1 MCATVAVSLLD
12 LLRDL
17 VELESPTGE
26 TRALGE
32 RMAAELVSLGG
43 TVSWFGE
50 HVRAD
55 FPGREPPLLVLGHLD
70 TVWERGILAER
81 PFRVAGDLA
90 YGPGVCDMK
99 GGLAIVVG
107 AIRAADGERRALRVF
122 LSADEEDGSLT
133 AREALEDAARGAAA
147 ALVVE
152 PSTPAGAVKTSRSA
166 LARYRLQ
173 VEGSSGD
180 ADAGAANAIE
190 ELAKQI
196 VDLLELEDPKRGVLV
211 NVGKIDGGTRANVVP
226 EHAEALLDV
235 RVASQTQMPGVET
248 EVLARTPHDPDTRV
262 SVVEWYSRPLLER
275 SEATGH
281 LFARAREHAR
291 ELAFELEEVA
301 SAGGSDGN
309 LVGAYGVP
317 VLDGLGAV
325 GGGSHAPEEYV
336 VVSSL
341 ETRAALLARLLCDPG
356 V

>member
-1 MCATVAVSLLD
+1 MAASLLE

-17 VELESPTGE
+17 VEIESPTGE
-26 TRALGE
+26 TRAMGE
-32 RMAAELVSLGG
+32 RMAAELASLGG
-43 TVSWFGE
+43 TVSRLGE

-70 TVWERGILAER
+70 TVWERGALAER
-81 PFRVAGDLA
+81 PFRVAGNLA

-107 AIRAADGERRALRVF
+107 AIRATDGERRALRVF

-133 AREALEDAARGAAA
+133 ARQALADATHGAAA

-152 PSTPAGAVKTSRSA
+152 PSTPAGAVKTSRSG

-180 ADAGAANAIE
+180 ADAGAANAVE
-190 ELAKQI
+190 ELARQI
-196 VDLLELEDPKRGVLV
+196 VDLLELEDPKGGVLV
-211 NVGKIDGGTRANVVP
+211 NVGKIDGGTRANAVP
-226 EHAEALLDV
+226 EHAVALLDV
-235 RVASQTQMPGVET
+235 RVASRTRMPGVENR
-248 EVLARTPHDPDTRV
+248 VLARTPRDPGTRV
-262 SVVEWYSRPLLER
+262 TIVEWYSRPALVR
-275 SEATGH
+275 SEATGR
-281 LFARAREHAR
+281 LFALAREHAR
-291 ELAFELEEVA
+291 DLGFELEEVA
-301 SAGGSDGN
+301 SAGVSDGN
-309 LVGAYGVP
+309 LVGAYGLP

-325 GGGSHAPEEYV
+325 GGGSHAPGEYV

-341 ETRAALLARLLCDPG
+341 EQRAALLARLLGDPG